1 MAQTET
7 LMAPDDAAAELRRE
21 QDRLAKLWQAYK
33 LQEDELEALRRER
46 PALKQTLDDQE
57 RTIAGL
63 RRQQNLLQESAAYK
77 DRHEEA
83 DRRNR
88 ILLIEVENLNR
99 ELRAAQKD
107 LAAHE
112 SELNALRSMGVTQE
126 TAVQL
131 QQDLQKEQ
139 ERLAKLFKVY
149 EEQEQE
155 LKNAQARLE
164 KWESWFSRMEPAIV
178 ALPKF
183 FADAPRA

>member
-1 MAQTET
+1 MAETET
-7 LMAPDDAAAELRRE
+7 LQADDPRAELRRE

-33 LQEDELEALRRER
+33 NQEDELEQLRRER
-46 PALKQTLDDQE
+46 PVLVETVAEQD
-57 RTIAGL
+57 RAIAGL
-63 RRQQNLLQESAAYK
+63 RREQAALKEAAGFK
-77 DRHEEA
+77 DRHEES

-88 ILLIEVENLNR
+88 VLLIEVENLNR
-99 ELRAAQKD
+99 EVRAANQAV
-107 LAAHE
+107 AAHQKE
-112 SELNALRSMGVTQE
+112 FADKTAQLEADLR
-126 TAVQL
+126 
-131 QQDLQKEQ
+131 KEQ

-155 LKNAQARLE
+155 AAAAKARLE